1 MTKELF
7 GAIVL
12 LVALLVIAAVS
23 VRARSKRVAQ
33 QGVYQ
38 PPTPLR
44 DLLRPEADSPQVFSA
59 LYLATTPSTEPLV
72 RINAYGLGAR
82 GNCQVLISSTALGFD
97 RRGEA
102 SFELERTQIVVIDEQ
117 QAAHPGLRHDQ
128 GLQAAIQQLC
138 VMVLDLLRQQPGQF
152 VANRI
157 QHIAGGL
164 QAPAQVACRLQRRL
178 GGHVVDLGVEDFL
191 EVVGGLEVFGHGVQL
206 AAWGCRIQCGLT
218 LMITGQKKCPEPCGS
233 GQIHLFGGWRRQT
246 VHAKKHACAKL

>member
-23 VRARSKRVAQ
+23 ARARSKRVAQ
-33 QGVYQ
+33 EGVYQ

-102 SFELERTQIVVIDEQ
+102 SFEVERTQIVVIDEQ
-117 QAAHPGLRHDQ
+117 QAALGKAVENRGIIRVVWNLGNHEVATYLR
-128 GLQAAIQQLC
+128 
-138 VMVLDLLRQQPGQF
+138 M
-152 VANRI
+152 ANASDHRS
-157 QHIAGGL
+157 
-164 QAPAQVACRLQRRL
+164 
-178 GGHVVDLGVEDFL
+178 FL
-191 EVVGGLEVFGHGVQL
+191 EAVDDLVESRNQ
-206 AAWGCRIQCGLT
+206 
-218 LMITGQKKCPEPCGS
+218 
-233 GQIHLFGGWRRQT
+233 
-246 VHAKKHACAKL
+246 